1 MANHKSPGV
10 YVTEVR
16 SGSAPIAGVGTSTA
30 CFIGFGPDSVQI
42 ESTTLTFP
50 SVPVLVTNFTEFL
63 ASFDQSWVSPAG
75 AASTV
80 STDTTTATNPPAPS
94 SGGSH
99 ENQSNTRPTNTM
111 RFVANAVRGF
121 LSNGG
126 TRCYVYRLNASSVL
140 ASAMDTLA
148 AFDEVSI
155 IAAPGLTDKNTWDQ
169 LSSHASSVM
178 DRVAILDTSER
189 IDDFSTKLA
198 PGGESV
204 PAKSEYAAVYFP
216 WIQVS
221 DAIDGSLTFV
231 PPSGHIAGV
240 YARVDAQRGV
250 HKAPANEPI
259 YGALDLKYA
268 ISTAKQDGLNP
279 HGVNCIRKLNGAIQ
293 IWGARTVGGD
303 DNGEFK
309 YISTRRL
316 FNYLRESIKR
326 GTQWAVFE
334 PNDANLWAKLTR
346 NISAFLTQVWEA
358 GALFGATPQ
367 EAFYVQCN
375 AETNPL
381 ANRELGKVTAKIGVA
396 ITKPAEFVEFELG
409 QWAGNGK

>member
-1 MANHKSPGV
+1 MPNHNSPGV
-10 YVTEVR
+10 YVTEVK

-30 CFIGFGPDSVQI
+30 CFIGLGPDGVTTGTTS
-42 ESTTLTFP
+42 STSFKG
-50 SVPVLVTNFTEFL
+50 PVLVTNFTEFL
-63 ASFDQSWVSPAG
+63 AGFDQSWPAPSVKSAPTTTTSPAG
-75 AASTV
+75 DTGHPASA
-80 STDTTTATNPPAPS
+80 TTTQ
-94 SGGSH
+94 
-99 ENQSNTRPTNTM
+99 QSPTNTM
-111 RFVANAVRGF
+111 RYVANAVRGF

-126 TRCYVYRLNASSVL
+126 TRCYVVQIATTNDLEKALDSL
-140 ASAMDTLA
+140 EALD
-148 AFDEVSI
+148 DISI
-155 IAAPGLTDKNTWDQ
+155 IAAPGLTDKATRVA
-169 LSSHASSVM
+169 LTGHAAKVM
-178 DRVAILDTSER
+178 DRVAVLDTSET
-189 IDDFSTKLA
+189 IDDFATSLA
-198 PGGESV
+198 EKSQSLPGV
-204 PAKSEYAAVYFP
+204 SEYTALYFP

-279 HGVNCIRKLNGAIQ
+279 HGVNCIRRLNGAIQ

-303 DNGEFK
+303 ANGEFK

-334 PNDANLWAKLTR
+334 PNDTNLWAKLTR

-358 GALFGATPQ
+358 GALFGSTPQ
-367 EAFYVQCN
+367 DAFYVQCN